1 MYEWKDFFL
10 KRTLKLSPV
19 DSISSCANFDGFR
32 SKMKI
37 IIKDRELSEDEALQ
51 LKYFEHKLQLK
62 DAGYDS
68 ENMEYIQCK
77 CQLFSIYINL

>member
-1 MYEWKDFFL
+1 MHDWKSFFL
-10 KRTLKLSPV
+10 LRTLTLSPV
-19 DSISSCANFDGFR
+19 DSISSCANCDGFR
-32 SKMKI
+32 AKLI
-37 IIKDRELSEDEALQ
+37 IEDRELRKDEALQ

-68 ENMEYIQCK
+68 ENMEDIQCK